1 MDSSSDTASP
11 PFRDCG
17 LIGGL
22 RVWLYHGIDLS
33 DCYIPVGTTFSIP
46 YAEHHMEPTAT
57 EPLPVMATPEATPAV
72 DLTQIQSEVVE
83 IKAPVTTEHIGVTAD
98 DITKIT
104 QQTNGDS
111 TLAIVLA
118 FIAVIGGAGMVKFYQ
133 KWSEQRHE
141 QAMKRLDIEASHA
154 GLNGAQPPPCQVKQ
168 AEVDAKLTS
177 IEARLV
183 KAERMSVSMPDDF
196 DAEDLK
202 KKVERIEKTL
212 KASKAKGGA
221 K

>member
-1 MDSSSDTASP
+1 MDSGSDTASP
-11 PFRDCG
+11 PFKDCG

-57 EPLPVMATPEATPAV
+57 EPMPVMATPEATPAV

-83 IKAPVTTEHIGVTAD
+83 VKAPVTTEQIGVTAE

-104 QQTNGDS
+104 QQTGNDS
-111 TLAIVLA
+111 TLTIVLA
-118 FIAVIGGAGMVKFYQ
+118 FIAVIGGAGMIKFYQ

-141 QAMKRLDIEASHA
+141 QAMKRLDIEASQA

-168 AEVDAKLTS
+168 AEVEAKLSS

-196 DAEDLK
+196 DAEDLQ
-202 KKVERIEKTL
+202 KKVDRIEKTL
-212 KASKAKGGA
+212 KASKAKVGA

>member
-1 MDSSSDTASP
+1 MDTADTAAP
-11 PFRDCG
+11 YEDCG
-17 LIGGL
+17 ILP
-22 RVWLYHGIDLS
+22 GIRTWFYSGISLDR
-33 DCYIPVGTTFSIP
+33 CYIPVGAIIALPYKEASVEHTQADPSI
-46 YAEHHMEPTAT
+46 
-57 EPLPVMATPEATPAV
+57 PVMATPEATPAV

-83 IKAPVTTEHIGVTAD
+83 IKAPVTTEQVGVTAD

-104 QQTNGDS
+104 QQTGGDS

-118 FIAVIGGAGMVKFYQ
+118 LIAVIGGAGMVKFYQ

-141 QAMKRLDIEASHA
+141 QAMKRLEIEASNA

-168 AEVDAKLTS
+168 AEVEAKLSS
-177 IEARLV
+177 IESRLV
-183 KAERMSVSMPDDF
+183 KAERMTVSMPDDF
-196 DAEDLK
+196 DAEDLQ
-202 KKVERIEKTL
+202 KKVERIEKML

>member
-1 MDSSSDTASP
+1 
-11 PFRDCG
+11 
-17 LIGGL
+17 
-22 RVWLYHGIDLS
+22 
-33 DCYIPVGTTFSIP
+33 
-46 YAEHHMEPTAT
+46 MEPTAT
-57 EPLPVMATPEATPAV
+57 EPMPVMATPEATPAV
-72 DLTQIQSEVVE
+72 DQSEVVE
-83 IKAPVTTEHIGVTAD
+83 IKAPVTTEQIGVTAD

-104 QQTNGDS
+104 QQTGGDS

-118 FIAVIGGAGMVKFYQ
+118 LIAVIGGAGMIKFYQ

-141 QAMKRLDIEASHA
+141 QAMKRLDIEASQA

-168 AEVDAKLTS
+168 VEVEAKLSS

-183 KAERMSVSMPDDF
+183 KAERMTVSMPDDF
-196 DAEDLK
+196 DAEDLQ
-202 KKVERIEKTL
+202 KKVDRIEKTL

>member
-1 MDSSSDTASP
+1 M
-11 PFRDCG
+11 
-17 LIGGL
+17 

-57 EPLPVMATPEATPAV
+57 EPMPVMATPEATPAV
-72 DLTQIQSEVVE
+72 DQSEVVE
-83 IKAPVTTEHIGVTAD
+83 VKAPVTTEQIGVTAD

-104 QQTNGDS
+104 QQTGNDS
-111 TLAIVLA
+111 TLTIVLA
-118 FIAVIGGAGMVKFYQ
+118 LIAVIGGAGMIKFYQ

-141 QAMKRLDIEASHA
+141 QAMKRLEIEASNA
-154 GLNGAQPPPCQVKQ
+154 GLNGAQPPTCQVKQ
-168 AEVDAKLTS
+168 AEVEAKLSS
-177 IEARLV
+177 IESRLV
-183 KAERMSVSMPDDF
+183 KAERMTVSMPDDF
-196 DAEDLK
+196 DAEDLQ
-202 KKVERIEKTL
+202 KKVDRIEKTL